1 MAARRSTAS
10 TVRLPARFVVGS
22 GPTYAL
28 VAGGRGWVFSAW
40 SELEAWREQ
49 FSLDPAEVLVRKCAS
64 PEEAEAFLRESGLSS
79 YDRWHVEGGGVGGA
93 AEIAPEGAAPDSP
106 RCRVSLTPS
115 EMAARVAA
123 EPGVALGIPGARENY
138 LPSGRV
144 ALQRALG
151 TSLPEHAELRVPGGA
166 RDFPSFGFTLTLP
179 GNVVYAEARNLIL
192 RSAMQGARSTRG
204 KLAAIFLEALNSDL
218 GKIAVAVRVPTMD
231 LYNTLRRH
239 VPGWRARGGLNAK
252 RKPVDDFELLDALEA
267 LIAQRGLALRVAE
280 DAVAR
285 VEQAREAAGGGAAA
299 AT

>member
-1 MAARRSTAS
+1 
-10 TVRLPARFVVGS
+10 
-22 GPTYAL
+22 
-28 VAGGRGWVFSAW
+28 
-40 SELEAWREQ
+40 
-49 FSLDPAEVLVRKCAS
+49 
-64 PEEAEAFLRESGLSS
+64 
-79 YDRWHVEGGGVGGA
+79 
-93 AEIAPEGAAPDSP
+93 
-106 RCRVSLTPS
+106 
-115 EMAARVAA
+115 MAARVAA

-138 LPSGRV
+138 LPSGRE

-204 KLAAIFLEALNSDL
+204 KLAALFLEALNSDL